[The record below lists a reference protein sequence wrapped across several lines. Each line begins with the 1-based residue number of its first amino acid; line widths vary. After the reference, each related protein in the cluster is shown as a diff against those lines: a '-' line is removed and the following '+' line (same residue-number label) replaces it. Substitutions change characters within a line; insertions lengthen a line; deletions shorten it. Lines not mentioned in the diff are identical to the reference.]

1 MKRKRAFKGDK
12 RRATL
17 KAAEQVRVSRR
28 EAGKLSKYAEKHGK
42 GISRGED
49 PPQPSGP

>member
-17 KAAEQVRVSRR
+17 KAAEKARVARVQ
-28 EAGKLSKYAEKHGK
+28 AGKPSKYAEKHGK
-42 GISRGED
+42 GINRGED